1 MCKKRIRL
9 GVLISG
15 RGSNLF
21 SIIQNINKKKINAEI
36 AIVISNNSD
45 AKGID
50 IAKDNGIN
58 TEIVDNKMFSSKDQY
73 EKKIEEILKKNNCDL
88 IVLAGYLKIL
98 GSNFIDTFKNRI
110 INIHPSLLP
119 KFKGL
124 NTFSR
129 VLKNKERKTGCTVH
143 YINKKLDS
151 GNTIMQKMFF
161 LDPNDNETSIKFK
174 TQILEYKAFPEAI
187 VKIFRYI

>member
-1 MCKKRIRL
+1 MVKKKTC
-9 GVLISG
+9 VFISG
-15 RGSNLF
+15 KGSNLKNLITHSRNYNF
-21 SIIQNINKKKINAEI
+21 PIKISL
-36 AIVISNNSD
+36 VISNNKSANGVMY
-45 AKGID
+45 AKKHKIPF
-50 IAKDNGIN
+50 IFTN
-58 TEIVDNKMFSSKDQY
+58 SKIKNND
-73 EKKIEEILKKNNCDL
+73 KEILLNLKKYKISFIC
-88 IVLAGYLKIL
+88 LAGYMKII
-98 GSNFIDTFKNRI
+98 SNKIIQKYQNRI